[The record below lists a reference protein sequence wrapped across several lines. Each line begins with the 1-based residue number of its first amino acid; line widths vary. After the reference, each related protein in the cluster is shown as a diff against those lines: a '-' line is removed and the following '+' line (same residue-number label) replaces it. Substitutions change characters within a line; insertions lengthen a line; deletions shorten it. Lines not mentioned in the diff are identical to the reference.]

1 LRTRG
6 RGGKREKTSDILS
19 ESCSSHIPLRIAPT
33 NNLVIGPVV
42 ACALHLSRQTIEL
55 RGSAAPRNG
64 ASCVLQFASL
74 AAVLPSLPPPG
85 GRSILL
91 PFPKPISFLEQ
102 CLSTLLIWIVG
113 SASMLQLRGGWLH
126 WQDGWTG
133 TKQSVACP
141 VPVKSSAIGIG
152 ATG

>member
-91 PFPKPISFLEQ
+91 PFPKPISF
-102 CLSTLLIWIVG
+102 STIGTVSVYSVDLDCG
-113 SASMLQLRGGWLH
+113 FCFNASTKGWLVALAGRV
-126 WQDGWTG
+126 DGDQAERG
-133 TKQSVACP
+133 
-141 VPVKSSAIGIG
+141 VPG
-152 ATG
+152 AGEV